1 MSPLDAPA
9 PRLLAGFGNPVLDSQ
24 ACFRALLKALS
35 FPGRRA
41 RVPAATEAPDGWPP
55 ALAAAALTLL
65 DADTPVWLDAAART
79 PVAEA
84 FLRFHAGA
92 PIVDRPDAARFA
104 VLLAPEAAPYDA
116 FAIGTDQYPDR
127 SVTLLIAVEALA
139 GGQAMRL
146 RGPGIRDA
154 AEAAPAGALDAFWTA
169 WARNHA
175 LYPLGFDAFFFAG
188 EEALGLPRGV
198 QAETLSKG

>member
-9 PRLLAGFGNPVLDSQ
+9 PRLLAGFRNPVLDSQ

-35 FPGRRA
+35 YPGRHA
-41 RVPAATEAPDGWPP
+41 QVPAATEAPEGWPP
-55 ALAAAALTLL
+55 ALAAATLTLL
-65 DADTPVWLDAAART
+65 DADTPVWLDAPART

-92 PIVDRPDAARFA
+92 PIVDRPEAARFA

-127 SVTLLIAVEALA
+127 SVTLLIGVQALA
-139 GGQAMRL
+139 GGRTMRL
-146 RGPGIRDA
+146 RGPGIKDA
-154 AEAAPAGALDAFWTA
+154 AEASPAGALDAFWTA
-169 WARNHA
+169 WSRNHA

-188 EEALGLPRGV
+188 EAALGLPRGV
-198 QAETLSKG
+198 QAEAVPKG

>member
-9 PRLLAGFGNPVLDSQ
+9 PRLLAGFRNPVLDSQ
-24 ACFRALLKALS
+24 ACFRALLKAIS
-35 FPGRRA
+35 YPGRRA
-41 RVPAATEAPDGWPP
+41 RVPAATEAPEGWPP
-55 ALAAAALTLL
+55 ALAAATLTLL
-65 DADTPVWLDAAART
+65 DADTPVWLDAPART

-92 PIVDRPDAARFA
+92 PIVDRPEAARFA

-127 SVTLLIAVEALA
+127 SVTLLIGVAALV
-139 GGQAMRL
+139 GGDAMQL
-146 RGPGIRDA
+146 RGPGVRTTADV
-154 AEAAPAGALDAFWTA
+154 APAGALSAFWTA
-169 WARNHA
+169 WTRNRT

-198 QAETLSKG
+198 QAEALSKG